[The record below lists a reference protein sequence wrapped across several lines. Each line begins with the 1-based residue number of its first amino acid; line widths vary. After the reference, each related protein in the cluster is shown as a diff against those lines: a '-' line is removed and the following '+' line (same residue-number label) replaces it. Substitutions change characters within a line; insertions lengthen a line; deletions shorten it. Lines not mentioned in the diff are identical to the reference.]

1 MRRIAI
7 SAAGLLALAAAPAVA
22 AAGEPDAQLWTT
34 AIANGPVAGDFA
46 AWVEV
51 QARIGDDVSQLR
63 QSKVRVA
70 LGYRFS
76 DALTVY
82 GGYAFVT
89 SHRSPAADAT
99 EHRIWQQA
107 SYSVGSLGP
116 ARVTGRTR
124 LEQRSFEGSVDVGWR
139 LRQQMRVGLPLTAGR
154 GVSLTGSVELLIALN
169 DADWGSR
176 QGLDQVRGFAGI
188 GVPLGSKQAIE
199 AGYLHQRVQRSGEQ
213 EQVNHVGVV
222 TIAHRF

>member
-1 MRRIAI
+1 MRRIATI
-7 SAAGLLALAAAPAVA
+7 SVGLLALSAAPA

-34 AIANGPVAGDFA
+34 AIANGPVLGDVTG
-46 AWVEV
+46 WVEV
-51 QARIGDDVSQLR
+51 QTRIGDDVSQLR
-63 QSKVRVA
+63 QSKLRVA

-76 DALTVY
+76 DRLTVY

-89 SHRSPAADAT
+89 NHRSPAPDAT

-107 SYSVGSLGP
+107 SYPVGVLGP

-124 LEQRSFEGSVDVGWR
+124 LEQRSFEGSGDVGWR
-139 LRQQMRVGLPLTAGR
+139 LRQQVRVGVPLT
-154 GVSLTGSVELLIALN
+154 TGSGPSLAGAIELLVALN

-176 QGLDQVRGFAGI
+176 RGLEQVRGFV
-188 GVPLGSKQAIE
+188 GVNLPLSRQQALE
-199 AGYLHQRVQRSGEQ
+199 VGYLHQRVQRAGQ
-213 EQVNHVGVV
+213 DEQVNHVGVI